1 MKPARL
7 LLLLAWPAFC
17 SAAFAACHGGVSR
30 GSCPGDLSTADTALP
45 PLSSDVLSGV
55 DRTLTKEPT
64 YRSSPRYCLLVF
76 GPEAKTR
83 VWLVQDGDIL
93 YVDRNGNGD
102 LTDPA
107 KKVLA
112 EGRDGVD
119 DGTYAFKIGAI
130 QDGAH
135 VHKELNLYIA
145 KIGYLA
151 DSDDSVA
158 AFLAKNPNGRGYRL
172 DAEVEMAGWKGNK
185 PGGRLRHDTFYADTN
200 GVLQF
205 AERPGD
211 APVIHFG
218 GPWQIR
224 LYGRHQLTI
233 GRDTDVYLGVGTPGL
248 GPGTM
253 TYIEYDGVI
262 PENVYPTLDIT
273 YASSGS
279 NGPRRTARYEL
290 KGRC

>member
-1 MKPARL
+1 MASMTART
-7 LLLLAWPAFC
+7 P
-17 SAAFAACHGGVSR
+17 SR
-30 GSCPGDLSTADTALP
+30 SEQY
-45 PLSSDVLSGV
+45 
-55 DRTLTKEPT
+55 RTEP
-64 YRSSPRYCLLVF
+64 
-76 GPEAKTR
+76 
-83 VWLVQDGDIL
+83 
-93 YVDRNGNGD
+93 
-102 LTDPA
+102 
-107 KKVLA
+107 
-112 EGRDGVD
+112 
-119 DGTYAFKIGAI
+119 
-130 QDGAH
+130 H